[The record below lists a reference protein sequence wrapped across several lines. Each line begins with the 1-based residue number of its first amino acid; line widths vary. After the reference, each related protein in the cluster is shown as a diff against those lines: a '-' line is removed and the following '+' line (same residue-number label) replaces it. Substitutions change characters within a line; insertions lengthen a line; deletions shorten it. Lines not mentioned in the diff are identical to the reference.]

1 MPALKKLVNHVAG
14 APAARRVYATL
25 AKVADGVFFNRDL
38 VSEPANVLYPA
49 SFAEQAKGLERLG
62 VKVEVLGEKQM
73 RKLGMNALLGVG
85 QGSGRESQLAAM
97 QRHGAAK
104 EKAPVTVV
112 HKGGTLDTGGLS
124 RKPAPGMEEGE
135 WSKGRAGEGGKG

>member
-85 QGSGRESQLAAM
+85 QGSVRESQLVVM
-97 QRHGAAK
+97 QWNGAAK
-104 EKAPVTVV
+104 SKAPVTLVG
-112 HKGGTLDTGGLS
+112 KGVTFDTGRS
-124 RKPAPGMEEGE
+124 EEHTTE
-135 WSKGRAGEGGKG
+135 LQSLIRNSYAVFCLK